1 MFYGHLFCGRPETRK
16 INKWSGIHSNC
27 CHQTASFQRL
37 LLYLKRTMVGKNI
50 KRVGTTTKQTKM
62 MELKMILYFGCFS
75 AKNKQIHLK
84 QPLNY
89 IIKILEINSK
99 MVNIVSLFAHNS
111 KLQMNLSA
119 SATNWCVCSESRMTK
134 SHLTHHF
141 SILHNWTLSERDR
154 KRERN
159 KKRESKKSAY
169 ANGSQTKILVNKQQ
183 PKNK

>member
-1 MFYGHLFCGRPETRK
+1 
-16 INKWSGIHSNC
+16 
-27 CHQTASFQRL
+27 
-37 LLYLKRTMVGKNI
+37 
-50 KRVGTTTKQTKM
+50 M

-119 SATNWCVCSESRMTK
+119 SATN
-134 SHLTHHF
+134 
-141 SILHNWTLSERDR
+141 
-154 KRERN
+154 
-159 KKRESKKSAY
+159 
-169 ANGSQTKILVNKQQ
+169 
-183 PKNK
+183 